1 MASACGRGPRSSAA
15 VLSANTAP
23 SAPQDVRMKS
33 SKRRREDGS
42 RSQTAQKRARRFVPD
57 VVQPELHLKMP
68 SFAAPTME
76 RFREDK
82 PERDESD
89 GEPDGHR
96 FRHRRDLFSATS
108 MYMTRL
114 EKNITGQDFP
124 STFIDSMDEGV
135 SLESQMSGL
144 GAAELAGQCINGAVR
159 KRHRRTCAPQ
169 TRAHRKTQDCPQI
182 VFSGAADI
190 LQTRRRVLLN
200 HGPGKGSGPHCVYG
214 DFLKGFPKAVMAKL
228 AKLHQQF
235 AIKASSMIARGK
247 PRKTVYEMIGRKF
260 YKAATDVVFG
270 WQGEWPDEGDCFR
283 HKRRCKF
290 NKPGKRRK
298 NHVNVTGRLCFG
310 WSSVGQ
316 TAVKTKMRK
325 LQCFQTAALLLL
337 WQKRILDEDE
347 KEQETPST
355 KCAVVEC
362 TPGFDEQHSLK
373 PMLSSGKFDMTTF
386 RICPSNLKRKQTRMR
401 KYVILR
407 RCSYYSGWHDA
418 VKHDPQAMFISLFA
432 IKSDVGPAQYFGMP
446 EAMLEEC
453 RERSAM
459 AYGMSAR
466 QPNGKVWSSFQT
478 LRSGCRRR
486 LVGHETC
493 LMQCGLG
500 RANFVANLNQNSEHV
515 PPGPHVPAFIRAS
528 VPWLFAL
535 RREGELPE
543 MAEVQGFG
551 PMFLASHYASHEHIQ
566 RPGDIGPTRELHDD
580 SPDLEQEP
588 CFFWWIR
595 HNQLKDRDLRMGLG
609 NAMVVGIIGA
619 VVLYALACSVR
630 HERHA
635 SG

>member
-1 MASACGRGPRSSAA
+1 
-15 VLSANTAP
+15 
-23 SAPQDVRMKS
+23 MKS
-33 SKRRREDGS
+33 PKRRREDGS

-159 KRHRRTCAPQ
+159 KRHRR
-169 TRAHRKTQDCPQI
+169 
-182 VFSGAADI
+182 
-190 LQTRRRVLLN
+190 
-200 HGPGKGSGPHCVYG
+200 
-214 DFLKGFPKAVMAKL
+214 
-228 AKLHQQF
+228 
-235 AIKASSMIARGK
+235 
-247 PRKTVYEMIGRKF
+247 
-260 YKAATDVVFG
+260 
-270 WQGEWPDEGDCFR
+270 
-283 HKRRCKF
+283 
-290 NKPGKRRK
+290 
-298 NHVNVTGRLCFG
+298 
-310 WSSVGQ
+310 
-316 TAVKTKMRK
+316 
-325 LQCFQTAALLLL
+325 
-337 WQKRILDEDE
+337 
-347 KEQETPST
+347 
-355 KCAVVEC
+355 
-362 TPGFDEQHSLK
+362 
-373 PMLSSGKFDMTTF
+373 
-386 RICPSNLKRKQTRMR
+386 
-401 KYVILR
+401 
-407 RCSYYSGWHDA
+407 
-418 VKHDPQAMFISLFA
+418 KHDPQAMFISLFA

-551 PMFLASHYASHEHIQ
+551 PMFLASHYASREHIQ

-588 CFFWWIR
+588 CFFRWIR

-630 HERHA
+630 HERRA